1 MIPSGVKGHRSRRQ
15 KGASNMRVKVYRLIA
30 AALTTATWP
39 VAAWAQES
47 VLVDTAIPDSF
58 NRDRNVSV
66 TERARPDFDPL
77 GIIRGA
83 FTFLPQVQAGVGVSD
98 NVFLTRDSKRS
109 DGYGYFAPA
118 ITMTSDLPRDEI
130 RASAR
135 AVLGRWFKYD
145 NRNQNTFDLRLLG
158 RKDIGDAYSVTGEAQ
173 YARIYEQPNS
183 GAVDPSTAV
192 LSAFN
197 RSYFAVRGRYA
208 FGRVQATVGVDRTAF
223 TFDDL
228 TLANGTPINQDSRDQ
243 VQQRLTA
250 ELQYALSP
258 SLSIYGQVGGSKIE
272 YSTMLFN
279 VENRDSKGLRIVGG
293 FNFDLAGLMRGK
305 LGAGYIE
312 RDYDSPLYKD
322 AHGVSVEGQVEFFP
336 TELTTVGVAVARTL
350 RDTNLAFN
358 TGAFFDNSVTARVDH
373 ELLVNLL
380 LGASGEYRHQVYLGT
395 PTRADYYRASGTAT
409 YFANRS
415 IVLRGEAGWQ
425 RRTINDNATNR
436 FSEFRGELSITF
448 RR

>member
-1 MIPSGVKGHRSRRQ
+1 MKVKIY
-15 KGASNMRVKVYRLIA
+15 KLIA
-30 AALTTATWP
+30 VALTS
-39 VAAWAQES
+39 AAWPAVALAQES

-66 TERARPDFDPL
+66 TERSRPDFDPL
-77 GIIRGA
+77 GFVSGA
-83 FTFLPQVQAGVGVSD
+83 FTFFPQMQAGVGVSD
-98 NVFLTRDSKRS
+98 NVFLTRGDKRS
-109 DGYGYFAPA
+109 DGYAYFAPA
-118 ITMTSDLPRDEI
+118 VTMTSDLPRDEI

-135 AVLGRWFKYD
+135 AVLGRWFTYD

-183 GAVDPSTAV
+183 GAIDPSTAV

-208 FGRVQATVGVDRTAF
+208 FGRVQATLGVDRTAF

-228 TLANGTPINQDSRDQ
+228 VLANGTPINQDSRDQ

-250 ELQYALSP
+250 ELQYAVSP
-258 SLSIYGQVGGSKIE
+258 SLSVYGQVGGSKVE
-272 YSTMLFN
+272 YSTLLFN
-279 VENRDSKGLRIVGG
+279 VDNRDSKGLRVVGG
-293 FNFDLAGLMRGK
+293 VNFDLAGLMRGK
-305 LGAGYIE
+305 LGAGYIK

-322 AHGVSVEGQVEFFP
+322 ADGVSVEGQVEFFP
-336 TELTTVGVAVARTL
+336 TPLTTVGVAVARTL
-350 RDTNLAFN
+350 RDTNLALN

-380 LGASGEYRHQVYLGT
+380 LGATGEYRRQVYLGT
-395 PTRADYYRASGTAT
+395 PTRADYYRAGGTAT
-409 YFANRS
+409 YMANRFV
-415 IVLRGEAGWQ
+415 VLRGELGWQ
-425 RRTINDNATNR
+425 RRTVNDNPNNR